1 MQALWETACRFL
13 KKLKIG
19 PPYGPAIP
27 LLGVYQK
34 KKIILMRK
42 DTYIPNMIAAF
53 FEIAKI

>member
-1 MQALWETACRFL
+1 MVQALWETACRFL

-34 KKIILMRK
+34 KKIILM
-42 DTYIPNMIAAF
+42 
-53 FEIAKI
+53 